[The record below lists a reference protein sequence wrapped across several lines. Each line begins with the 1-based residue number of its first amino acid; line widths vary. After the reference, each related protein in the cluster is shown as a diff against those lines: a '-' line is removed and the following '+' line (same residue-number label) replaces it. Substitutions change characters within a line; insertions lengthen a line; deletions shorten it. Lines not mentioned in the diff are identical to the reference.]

1 MSREDLEIYIGVSL
15 ISIVI
20 LLYIIL
26 GGAICLR

>member
-1 MSREDLEIYIGVSL
+1 VSREDLEIYIGVSL